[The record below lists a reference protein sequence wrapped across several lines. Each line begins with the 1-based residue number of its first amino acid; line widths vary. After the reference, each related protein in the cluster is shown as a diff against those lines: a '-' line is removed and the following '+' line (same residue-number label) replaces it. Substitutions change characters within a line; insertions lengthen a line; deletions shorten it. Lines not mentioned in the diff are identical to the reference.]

1 MKLTPTYSIIEIL
14 DFICLLDIEELEIL
28 SELVIE
34 EQERYSINE
43 LSIIY
48 ANVSRQAQRL
58 VIESTGK
65 VLENVWKWK

>member
-1 MKLTPTYSIIEIL
+1 MLPTYSTTEIL

-34 EQERYSINE
+34 EQERYSITE
-43 LSIIY
+43 IQIIY

-65 VLENVWKWK
+65 VLENVWKWKT